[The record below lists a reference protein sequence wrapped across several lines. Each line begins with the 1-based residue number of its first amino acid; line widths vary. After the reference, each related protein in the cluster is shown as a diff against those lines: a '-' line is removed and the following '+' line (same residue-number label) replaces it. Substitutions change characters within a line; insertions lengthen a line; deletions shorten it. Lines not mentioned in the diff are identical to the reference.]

1 MMIDS
6 NAFLRAGLEE
16 ITLNQG
22 LKKILTGAFYGTNI
36 KKLEIPGS
44 VKRFAP
50 GNVNLQLKEIVMFEF
65 SEEVAAN
72 LVCVNTKSVNRDTI
86 LRLQCGE
93 RYVYLPRSI
102 KGSMRNEFNN
112 KIKRFFED
120 PDAEYCMLWEYAYT
134 AKTKEDL
141 ALSEYLRCGTEEEK
155 RYVKKNSKKI
165 ALRFIQEWNEEQLVK
180 LLKTGLVSKVT
191 LKVLLKELKEMPV
204 AQAYILDQIGPNTK
218 QAFCI

>member
-1 MMIDS
+1 M
-6 NAFLRAGLEE
+6 
-16 ITLNQG
+16 
-22 LKKILTGAFYGTNI
+22 
-36 KKLEIPGS
+36 P
-44 VKRFAP
+44 
-50 GNVNLQLKEIVMFEF
+50 EF
-65 SEEVAAN
+65 SEEVADH
-72 LVCVNTKSVNRDTI
+72 LVNVNAKSVNRDVI

-102 KGSMRNEFNN
+102 KSSMRNEFNN
-112 KIKRFFED
+112 RLKCFFYDKED
-120 PDAEYCMLWEYAYT
+120 MGPCMLWEYAYT

-141 ALSEYLRCGTEEEK
+141 ALSEYLRCGAEEEK
-155 RYVKKNSKKI
+155 KYVKKNSKKI
-165 ALRFIQEWNEEQLVK
+165 ALRFVQEGNEEQLVK